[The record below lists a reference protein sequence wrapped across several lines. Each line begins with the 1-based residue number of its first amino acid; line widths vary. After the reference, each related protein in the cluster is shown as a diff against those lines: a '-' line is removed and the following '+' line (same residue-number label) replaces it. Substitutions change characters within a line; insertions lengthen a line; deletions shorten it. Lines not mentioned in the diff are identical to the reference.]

1 VNLAHLCFLM
11 LAGLKVELPVNQ
23 SFLETAGFE
32 VLQHYYRPADKP
44 RHEQPWLAIVS
55 RAVTREPTTI
65 HQSGG
70 THVTSA
76 SKG

>member
-1 VNLAHLCFLM
+1 MSLAHLCFLM

-32 VLQHYYRPADKP
+32 VLHHYYRSADKP

-55 RAVTREPTTI
+55 
-65 HQSGG
+65 
-70 THVTSA
+70 
-76 SKG
+76 